1 MLGAVHHLSFFFLL
15 FSDIY
20 LHFFLDSL
28 KASDVSYGFYRIVLT
43 FFRHYSWFWG
53 AVSMLF
59 EAILRGSGL
68 IFRIF
73 WDSFGFYDVSNG
85 FLDTSYELIRCLMAI
100 ILGFGGCFDA
110 FWGDPSRLRAHFWDL
125 LGSYEFLER
134 ISQLFLWLFW
144 DLCAAFPS
152 FWRDS
157 SRFSIHFRDSFVF
170 SRDFWWD
177 FWRLMT
183 HFWRFIGLFGPQQ
196 LFCGFSLRMSST
208 QFAFVISH
216 LELFQV
222 S

>member
-1 MLGAVHHLSFFFLL
+1 MESGGTHTELHTYTLTHRHTHTDTHAQKGRNARGCSSSQLL
-15 FSDIY
+15 FPLIFWY
-20 LHFFLDSL
+20 LFTFFPRSFHFFLDSL

-43 FFRHYSWFWG
+43 FFCHYSWFWG

-59 EAILRGSGL
+59 EAILRDFGL
-68 IFRIF
+68 IFGIF
-73 WDSFGFYDVSNG
+73 WDLTSFLNAFHSSFY
-85 FLDTSYELIRCLMAI
+85 
-100 ILGFGGCFDA
+100 GCFGI
-110 FWGDPSRLRAHFWDL
+110 FVL
-125 LGSYEFLER
+125 LFQVSSGIL
-134 ISQLFLWLFW
+134 Q
-144 DLCAAFPS
+144 D
-152 FWRDS
+152 
-157 SRFSIHFRDSFVF
+157 SRFIFEILFVF

>member
-1 MLGAVHHLSFFFLL
+1 MESGGTHTELHTYTLTHRHTHTDTHAQKGRNARGCSSSQLL
-15 FSDIY
+15 FPLIFWY
-20 LHFFLDSL
+20 LFTFFPRSFHFFLDSL

-43 FFRHYSWFWG
+43 FFCHYSWFWG

-152 FWRDS
+152 F
-157 SRFSIHFRDSFVF
+157 
-170 SRDFWWD
+170 
-177 FWRLMT
+177 
-183 HFWRFIGLFGPQQ
+183 
-196 LFCGFSLRMSST
+196 
-208 QFAFVISH
+208 
-216 LELFQV
+216 
-222 S
+222 